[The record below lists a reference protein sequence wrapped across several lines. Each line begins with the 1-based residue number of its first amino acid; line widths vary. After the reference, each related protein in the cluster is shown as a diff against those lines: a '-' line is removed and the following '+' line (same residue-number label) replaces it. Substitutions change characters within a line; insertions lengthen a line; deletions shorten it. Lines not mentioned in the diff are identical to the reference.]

1 MAKLATMVKNQY
13 EEKLIKI
20 EFSYE
25 TAIIFKVRNLIG
37 ARYFPERKIWIA
49 PLYLET
55 LNKLSAM
62 GFTLDKRLLQFIRQS
77 KQKATNLTIKKIKG
91 LKGEPFPYQY
101 SGISFIEQHNG
112 RALIADEMGL
122 GKTLQALAW
131 CQMHRNK
138 IPVLIVTPASLK
150 LNWVNELTLWL
161 PNPKYEILSG
171 KKPWKPT
178 ADFIII
184 NYDILPAWVETIKD
198 LNVQILILDEVHYT
212 KSNKAKRTKAVK
224 KIGKNIP
231 HIIALSGTPIVN
243 RPIEAFNAINLINPE
258 IFPSFIDYTRRYCN
272 AKYNGY
278 GWDYN
283 GASNTQELHEILSGT
298 LMIRRLKKDVLKDL
312 PEKLYSFVPLEL
324 TQEGK
329 ADYKMAE
336 DMFINYLSENY
347 GAERAMKALSAEVL
361 VQYGELKKLAVKG
374 CLKESI
380 AWIRDFLD
388 IDGKLVVFAIHKFV
402 IEELMKEFGNVAV
415 KIDGSVSME
424 NRQKAI
430 EKFQNDDSCRLF
442 VGNIQSAGVGIT
454 LTASSNV
461 AFLELP
467 WTPGELKQAID
478 RVHRI
483 GQKNCVNVHY
493 LFAINTIMDKIARLI
508 DQKQKIIDSVLD
520 GKNIDNQD
528 LMLYEILKS
537 YEISRKN

>member
-13 EEKLIKI
+13 GEKLIKI
-20 EFSYE
+20 AFSYE

-37 ARYFPERKIWIA
+37 SRYFPERKIWIA
-49 PLYLET
+49 PLYVET

-62 GFTLDKRLLQFIRQS
+62 GFTLDKRLHQFIKQS

-101 SGISFIEQHNG
+101 AGISFIEQHHG
-112 RALIADEMGL
+112 RALVADEMGL

-138 IPVLIVTPASLK
+138 VPVLIITPASLK
-150 LNWVNELTLWL
+150 LNWVNELSLWL
-161 PNPKYEILSG
+161 PNVNYEILSG
-171 KKPWKPT
+171 KKTWKPT

-184 NYDILPAWVETIKD
+184 NYDILPSWVDTIKD
-198 LNVQILILDEVHYT
+198 LNVQVMITDECHYY
-212 KSNKAKRTKAVK
+212 KNNSSKRTKAVK

-324 TQEGK
+324 SKEGK
-329 ADYKMAE
+329 EEYNMAE
-336 DMFINYLSENY
+336 DQFINYLSDNY

-361 VQYGELKKLAVKG
+361 VQYAELKKLAVKG

-388 IDGKLVVFAIHKFV
+388 VDGKLVVFAVHKFV

-415 KIDGSVSME
+415 KIDGSVSIE

-442 VGNIQSAGVGIT
+442 VGNIKAAGVGIT

-467 WTPGELKQAID
+467 WTPGELRQAID

-520 GKNIDNQD
+520 GKDIDNQD

-537 YEISRKN
+537 YETSR

>member
-13 EEKLIKI
+13 GEKLIKI
-20 EFSYE
+20 AFSYE
-25 TAIIFKVRNLIG
+25 TAVIFKVRNLIG
-37 ARYFPERKIWIA
+37 SRYFPERKIWIA
-49 PLYLET
+49 PLYVET

-62 GFTLDKRLLQFIRQS
+62 GFTLDKRLHQFIKQS

-101 SGISFIEQHNG
+101 AGISFIEQHHG
-112 RALIADEMGL
+112 RALVADEMGL

-138 IPVLIVTPASLK
+138 VPVLIITPASLK
-150 LNWVNELTLWL
+150 LNWVNELELWL
-161 PNPKYEILSG
+161 PNVHYEILSG
-171 KKPWKPT
+171 KKTWTPT

-184 NYDILPAWVETIKD
+184 NYDILPSWVDTIKD
-198 LNVQILILDEVHYT
+198 LNVQVMITDECHYY
-212 KSNKAKRTKAVK
+212 KNNSSKRTKAVK

-278 GWDYN
+278 GWDFN

-324 TQEGK
+324 SKEGK
-329 ADYKMAE
+329 EEYTMAE
-336 DMFINYLSENY
+336 NMFIDYLSENY
-347 GAERAMKALSAEVL
+347 GEERAIKAVNAEVL
-361 VQYGELKKLAVKG
+361 VQYAELKKLAVKG

-380 AWIRDFLD
+380 AWIKDFLD
-388 IDGKLVVFAIHKFV
+388 VDGKLVVFATHKFV

-415 KIDGSVSME
+415 KIDGSVSIE

-430 EKFQNDDSCRLF
+430 DKFQNDDSCRLF
-442 VGNIQSAGVGIT
+442 VGNIKAAGVGIT

-467 WTPGELKQAID
+467 WTPGELRQAID

-520 GKNIDNQD
+520 GKDIDNQD

-537 YEISRKN
+537 YETSR